1 MKREKLNCPNCG
13 APITE
18 TECPYCGTVFYDFTV
33 LDSDKPSYIRM
44 NWHGNQIVFRA
55 IMRAADI
62 EITSGDPIS
71 YYVDNKMAMI
81 HTHKEAT
88 ASIEFMILEDDE
100 GVLFKR
106 RELKEVMK

>member
-13 APITE
+13 AHIQSTQ
-18 TECPYCGTVFYDFTV
+18 CPYCGTVFYDFTSI
-33 LDSDKPSYIRM
+33 DSDKPTYIRM
-44 NWHGNQIVFRA
+44 NWHGNQIVFKA

-62 EITSGDPIS
+62 EIHNDDPIS

-81 HTHKEAT
+81 HRHKEAT
-88 ASIEFMILEDDE
+88 ANIEFMILEDDE

-106 RELKEVMK
+106 KELKEVMK